1 MKKKL
6 FLSLM
11 CGVLVL
17 GLATGCSS
25 NSDNITNV
33 NKIDNEINYF
43 EIDNKKIYLTKDL
56 EEFVLQLKGLGCNL
70 SAEYTNLNGKL
81 EIDSINSKNSEFYS
95 LESQG
100 SGQIVSI
107 ECPANESYNTISMSL
122 FLEMTEQ
129 PDGTDQNLGLYVDR
143 PIRTW
148 SISSSNRNAIVGGN
162 KGTLLLGD
170 EPKSSNLKDIENLL
184 GKNYEYETDR
194 HDRIEDIEYENEGKP
209 YSYDLTV
216 KYASNSENAEQRITY
231 FSITE
236 NAYWSN

>member
-70 SAEYTNLNGKL
+70 SAEYTNLK
-81 EIDSINSKNSEFYS
+81 
-95 LESQG
+95 
-100 SGQIVSI
+100 
-107 ECPANESYNTISMSL
+107 
-122 FLEMTEQ
+122 
-129 PDGTDQNLGLYVDR
+129 
-143 PIRTW
+143 
-148 SISSSNRNAIVGGN
+148 
-162 KGTLLLGD
+162 
-170 EPKSSNLKDIENLL
+170 
-184 GKNYEYETDR
+184 
-194 HDRIEDIEYENEGKP
+194 
-209 YSYDLTV
+209 
-216 KYASNSENAEQRITY
+216 
-231 FSITE
+231 
-236 NAYWSN
+236 